1 MSYFDDLFR
10 TSGVFTLSI
19 DEYKDIDKM
28 VQDRK
33 RLESF
38 DTKFLAF
45 VLLDLIPY
53 ERKAEMISG
62 FEKLFSLPSHWI

>member
-1 MSYFDDLFR
+1 MTFSR

-28 VQDRK
+28 VQDK
-33 RLESF
+33 RSESF

-53 ERKAEMISG
+53 ERKAEMISA
-62 FEKLFSLPSHWI
+62 FQKLFVT